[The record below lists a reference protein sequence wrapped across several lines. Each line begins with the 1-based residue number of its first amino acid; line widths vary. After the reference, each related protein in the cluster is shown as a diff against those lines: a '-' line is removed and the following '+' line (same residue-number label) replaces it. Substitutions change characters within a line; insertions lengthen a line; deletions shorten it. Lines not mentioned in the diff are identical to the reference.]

1 MHIVLYANEPWHLPD
16 AAVDPL
22 LHHTTSLQGTLAD
35 LPRRVVACGPDLVL
49 VRGFE
54 ADQAQIDALET
65 LCTAL
70 PGVAVALVRSTPEP
84 DLLIRAMQAGVREVI
99 ASDDKTVIAAVISR
113 VHSRLQSQRTTEVT
127 PGRCIGFMPA
137 KGGDGSTCA
146 LANLAT
152 EMAKNHSLRLL
163 LIDLSLPFGDLE
175 MFLTKEAG
183 AHDLGGF
190 SDEIDRLDGPLLE
203 QMTHHLAPNLH
214 MIHGP
219 QSLDHLLHV
228 TPAYVERLI
237 GITRNHYDYVLID
250 LGLDAISLSALAM
263 LDQLVLVCAMSL
275 PSVRR
280 ASQII
285 HLWTSMGYSPDKL
298 TLVVSSVS
306 GSAPV
311 ALSDLEKT
319 LGLRVSR
326 VLPQEM
332 DGMQAS
338 LLNGVACIT
347 LKPRSEF
354 AKAIAAWAAEI
365 TGQST
370 PGKSIWQR
378 LGIK

>member
-1 MHIVLYANEPWHLPD
+1 MHIVLYASEPWHLP
-16 AAVDPL
+16 AGAVDPQ
-22 LHHTTSLQGTLAD
+22 LHHTTSLHGTLAD
-35 LPRRVVACGPDLVL
+35 LPRRVVASGPDLVL

-54 ADQAQIDALET
+54 QDAALIAALET

-70 PGVAVALVRSTPEP
+70 PDVAVALVCSTPEP
-84 DLLIRAMQAGVREVI
+84 AMLLQAMQAGVREVI
-99 ASDDKTVIAAVISR
+99 ASDDKTVIAAFIAR
-113 VHSRLQSQRTTEVT
+113 VQNRLQGQRATEAQ

-137 KGGDGSTCA
+137 KSGDGSTCA
-146 LANLAT
+146 LANLAA
-152 EMAKNHSLRLL
+152 EMAKNKSLRLL

-183 AHDLGGF
+183 VHDLGGF

-203 QMTHHLAPNLH
+203 QMTHHLTPNLH

-250 LGLDAISLSALAM
+250 LGLDAISLSALAA
-263 LDQLVLVCAMSL
+263 LDQLVLVCTMSL

-285 HLWTSMGYSPDKL
+285 HLWANMGYLASKL
-298 TLVVSSVS
+298 ALVVNNVS
-306 GSAPV
+306 GHDPV
-311 ALSDLEKT
+311 PVSDFEKT
-319 LGLRVSR
+319 VGMRVSR
-326 VLPQEM
+326 VLPQEIE
-332 DGMQAS
+332 GVQAS
-338 LLNGVACIT
+338 LLEGQACIT
-347 LKPRSEF
+347 LKPRSDY
-354 AKAIAAWAAEI
+354 AKAIAAWAADL

>member
-1 MHIVLYANEPWHLPD
+1 MHIVLYANEPWQLPD
-16 AAVDPL
+16 AAVDPQQ
-22 LHHTTSLQGTLAD
+22 HHMTSLHGNLAD
-35 LPRRVVACGPDLVL
+35 LPRRVVGSGPDLVL

-54 ADQAQIDALET
+54 HDEALIGALEK
-65 LCTAL
+65 LCIAL
-70 PGVAVALVRSTPEP
+70 PGVAVALVCAAPEP
-84 DLLIRAMQAGVREVI
+84 AMLLRAMQAGVREVI
-99 ASDDKTVIAAVISR
+99 ASDDKAVIAAFIAR
-113 VHSRLQSQRTTEVT
+113 VQNRLQGQRATEAQ

-137 KGGDGSTCA
+137 KSGDGCTCA
-146 LANLAT
+146 LANLAA
-152 EMAKNHSLRLL
+152 EMAKNKNLRLL

-203 QMTHHLAPNLH
+203 QMTHHLTPNLH

-250 LGLDAISLSALAM
+250 LGLDAISLSALAT
-263 LDQLVLVCAMSL
+263 LDQLVLVCTMSL

-280 ASQII
+280 TSQII
-285 HLWTSMGYSPDKL
+285 HLWSSMGYLTAKL
-298 TLVVSSVS
+298 AVVVNDVS
-306 GSAPV
+306 GRDPV
-311 ALSDLEKT
+311 PVSDFEKT
-319 LGLRVSR
+319 VGLRVSR
-326 VLPQEM
+326 VLPQEIE
-332 DGMQAS
+332 GVQAS
-338 LLNGVACIT
+338 LLEGQACIT
-347 LKPRSEF
+347 IKPRSEY
-354 AKAIAAWAAEI
+354 AKAIAAWAAEL

>member
-54 ADQAQIDALET
+54 QSEALISALET
-65 LCTAL
+65 LCAAL
-70 PGVAVALVRSTPEP
+70 PGVAVALVCSAPEP
-84 DLLIRAMQAGVREVI
+84 ALLMRAMQAGVREVI